1 MSTRCYS
8 EVISFENFYD
18 RFAYLKLGGVVGC
31 ETFGSKRY
39 LNQVLYRSPEWKEF
53 RRRVILRDNGMDL
66 AHPDYCIVG
75 TIYVHHINPITI
87 DDILDRR
94 SCVFDM
100 ENAISVSFD
109 THEAIHYRREI
120 LVRGE
125 FATRYEND
133 TSPWR

>member
-1 MSTRCYS
+1 MNIRCYS
-8 EVISFENFYD
+8 ELILLESFKD
-18 RFAYLKLGGVVGC
+18 RFEYLKLNGFVGY

-53 RRRVILRDNGMDL
+53 RRRVIIRDNGKDL
-66 AHPDYCIVG
+66 AHPDYDIVG
-75 TIYVHHINPITI
+75 SIYIHHINPISI
-87 DDILDRR
+87 DDIMQRR

-100 ENAISVSFD
+100 ENAISTSFD
-109 THEAIHYRREI
+109 THEAIHYKKEI
-120 LVRGE
+120 LVRGT